1 MRIYELR
8 VGDEDESVGVC
19 AGLLETWSDLRILVD
34 IARYKRTQFS
44 HWSQLQLSTA
54 LLKTPLSPQYRTT
67 HHNSTSPF
75 TSVKSRLK
83 LQLPLRSSFLFPC
96 TAGRMR
102 YRKNALPSRHA
113 WCVKLSGSE
122 YAPTGMP
129 YSSYAV
135 IVCQRKEG
143 VAGAAFLRKDS
154 RERIRYAVVSMSPA

>member
-19 AGLLETWSDLRILVD
+19 AGFLELRLVLHNLVD
-34 IARYKRTQFS
+34 ITRDRRTQSS
-44 HWSQLQLSTA
+44 HLSQLQLSTA
-54 LLKTPLSPQYRTT
+54 LLKIPLSPQYRTT
-67 HHNSTSPF
+67 HHSNTSPF

-83 LQLPLRSSFLFPC
+83 LQFPLRNSFLLPC

-102 YRKNALPSRHA
+102 YRKKALPSRHA

-129 YSSYAV
+129 YSSYVV
-135 IVCQRKEG
+135 IVCQRNEG
-143 VAGAAFLRKDS
+143 VAGAAFLRKDA
-154 RERIRYAVVSMSPA
+154 REGKRYAVVSMSPA